1 MHQHARKASAAAFA
15 ANKQGKYWEYSELLF
30 KNHAS
35 ITDAKIQEIAKQL
48 GLDLAKFNRD
58 LTEPAI
64 QRLIDRD
71 MQEAYQA
78 EVMGTP
84 TVFVNGKVV
93 KNIGAEMIQMI
104 EEELRKKK

>member
-1 MHQHARKASAAAFA
+1 MHQHARPAAAAVFA
-15 ANKQGKYWEYSELLF
+15 ANRQGKYWEFSEQLF

-48 GLDLAKFNRD
+48 GLDLIKFNRD
-58 LTEPAI
+58 IIDPAI

-78 EVMGTP
+78 EVRGTP
-84 TVFVNGKVV
+84 TVFINGKAV
-93 KNIGAEMIQMI
+93 KNIGVEVIEMIDG
-104 EEELRKKK
+104 ELKKKK